1 MMAGAVERGWPL
13 LLPAALALIY
23 GWTAWRR
30 FRVSGTWPK
39 DWTEPVRRW
48 LEAPPV
54 WAGVQPLLE
63 RPRSALAFLE
73 GACGKERLARWA
85 AEGAGLAG
93 ILLASGGFVSFLAG
107 EPGLVVFF
115 AVLAVAAPLLRWK
128 DLNRKAEERRR
139 QMRRALPE
147 LLTRLAIVVNAGENV
162 MRALERC
169 ATHREN
175 PLAAELAAALEAMN
189 RGEPMAAA
197 LEEFGRRCG
206 FPEAKRFAS
215 AILINMRRGGDS
227 FTAALQDLA
236 RTMWAQRK
244 AEARTLGELASSR
257 LSFPLAVIF
266 LIIMAMVGT
275 PTLLMLG

>member
-1 MMAGAVERGWPL
+1 MAGALERGWPL
-13 LLPAALALIY
+13 LLPAALLSVY
-23 GWTAWRR
+23 GWAAWRR
-30 FRVSGTWPK
+30 FRVSGTWPM
-39 DWTEPVRRW
+39 DWTEPIRRW

-63 RPRSALAFLE
+63 RPRLVLAFLE

-93 ILLASGGFVSFLAG
+93 ILLGSGGFISFLAG
-107 EPGLVVFF
+107 EPGMVALF
-115 AVLAVAAPLLRWK
+115 AVLAAAAPFLRWK

-139 QMRRALPE
+139 QIRRAMPE
-147 LLTRLAIVVNAGENV
+147 LLVRLAIVVNAGENV

-169 ATHREN
+169 AMSKDH
-175 PLAAELAAALEAMN
+175 PLALELASALEAMN
-189 RGEPMAAA
+189 RGESMAAA

-206 FPEAKRFAS
+206 IPEAKRFAS
-215 AILINMRRGGDS
+215 AVLINMRRGGDS

-236 RTMWAQRK
+236 RTMWEQRK

-266 LIIMAMVGT
+266 LIVMAMVGT
-275 PTLLMLG
+275 PTLLMMG